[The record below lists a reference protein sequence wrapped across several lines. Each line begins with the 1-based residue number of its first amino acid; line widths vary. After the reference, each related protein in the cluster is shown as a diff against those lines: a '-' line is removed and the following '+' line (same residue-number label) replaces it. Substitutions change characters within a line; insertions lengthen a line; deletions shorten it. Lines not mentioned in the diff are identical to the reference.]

1 MANDEEEGGSTEY
14 YEAYRENF
22 RLTFVLAGEHAKW
35 LLSSL
40 MLINSGAIAGIF
52 QKGIEKDHWI
62 SVRLFGLGVL
72 LALGAG
78 ILGWF
83 NLQCSSRFY
92 RDAADDLLKGGMDA
106 AMPDCV
112 LRLRKWGNY
121 SPLCDGLTRV

>member
-1 MANDEEEGGSTEY
+1 MATDEEEGRSSKY

-52 QKGIEKDHWI
+52 QKGIEKDHWV

-78 ILGWF
+78 ILGWI
-83 NLQCSSRFY
+83 NLQ
-92 RDAADDLLKGGMDA
+92 LGH
-106 AMPDCV
+106 P
-112 LRLRKWGNY
+112 
-121 SPLCDGLTRV
+121 PH